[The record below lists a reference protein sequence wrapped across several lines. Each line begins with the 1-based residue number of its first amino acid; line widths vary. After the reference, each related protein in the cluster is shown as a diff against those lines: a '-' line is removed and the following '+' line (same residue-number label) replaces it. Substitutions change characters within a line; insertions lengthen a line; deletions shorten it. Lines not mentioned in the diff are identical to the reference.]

1 MGMQKVSNFV
11 NMVKL
16 IWNVEIETNQAEDI
30 LNKYPN
36 ILSSYNLQKELFGF
50 NMFDGR
56 GHKPTKS
63 YSKAIELYEDY
74 SIHYNPSL

>member
-1 MGMQKVSNFV
+1 MEKVINFV
-11 NMVKL
+11 NMVKV
-16 IWNVEIETNQAEDI
+16 IWNVEIETSQAQDI

-36 ILSSYNLQKELFGF
+36 ILSSYSLQKEMFGF

-74 SIHYNPSL
+74 SIHNNPSI